1 MFRSYRYHPHYSQ
14 NVRGGFRSLT
24 YSHSIDPNKPI
35 CMNDIDGVCTDPK
48 CKKGQHWNKM
58 GLSDDMILVQ
68 LGTKNPGQTEDER
81 KKWTEGLK
89 EVVKVLRQ
97 RGVNDPELVAKEI
110 ANYRRR
116 FLGDETRVLNL

>member
-1 MFRSYRYHPHYSQ
+1 MTTGHLSPYTLRYPFRSDFRRFTNYYTT
-14 NVRGGFRSLT
+14 NVA
-24 YSHSIDPNKPI
+24 
-35 CMNDIDGVCTDPK
+35 
-48 CKKGQHWNKM
+48 
-58 GLSDDMILVQ
+58 DDLILVQ

-110 ANYRRR
+110 ANYRRQ